1 MFTPDGVSFYSL
13 KLLGVWRYLD
23 NVGAVNSSRFFFVLT
38 KKLLLTNKQ
47 KDYEETIYN
56 IPFFTPAIDGKC
68 LCAGWILDCL

>member
-47 KDYEETIYN
+47 KDYEETICI
-56 IPFFTPAIDGKC
+56 IPFGAYATYGKC
-68 LCAGWILDCL
+68 L